1 LAAPELR
8 AEEAASIGDGLFKN
22 PYVVAWPRGEGLA
35 VKSVTSLEILNCTW
49 PVAEVL
55 LGADGDDELLR
66 AKLLSTGV
74 EDPDAIVADAKEL
87 GILLLSDQLEE
98 LERFYAPW
106 VWGPVAAALMFGYQ
120 ASSFADPETELN
132 TRREREATDTSL
144 LPDLDGS
151 ITALPGPP
159 DGVLAGLRE
168 RRRSRRTF
176 GGQPLTLVQ
185 LGECLRAG
193 FGITGE
199 RIADNGRRLPL
210 TAAPSS
216 GALNTYDACVLSRNV
231 QGLEAGTY
239 RYLPQEHGLA
249 REEGRLVPFDRLF
262 GGQAW
267 AAEAACAI
275 VLVADLRRQA
285 SKYSYPTTVAAALIE
300 AGARAEL
307 LLLEAEE
314 ASLSAVVVGMAGVGA
329 FDQRLATAAGLW
341 GPTSMTVPVCAVLL
355 GAPEDS

>member
-1 LAAPELR
+1 M
-8 AEEAASIGDGLFKN
+8 
-22 PYVVAWPRGEGLA
+22 
-35 VKSVTSLEILNCTW
+35 KSVTSLEILNCTW
-49 PVAEVL
+49 PVAEAL
-55 LGADGDDELLR
+55 LGADGDDQLLR
-66 AKLLSTGV
+66 ARLRGAGV
-74 EDPDAIVADAKEL
+74 EDPEAIVADAMEL
-87 GILLLSDQLEE
+87 GILLPSDRLEE
-98 LERFYAPW
+98 LERFHAPW
-106 VWGPVAAALMFGYQ
+106 AWGPVAAALMFGYQ
-120 ASSFADPETELN
+120 AASFADPETELN
-132 TRREREATDTSL
+132 TRHEREATDTRL
-144 LPDLDGS
+144 LPEPNGDV
-151 ITALPGPP
+151 TVLPDPP
-159 DGVLAGLRE
+159 DSVLTGLLE
-168 RRRSRRTF
+168 RRRSRRAF
-176 GGQPLTLVQ
+176 GAEPVALMQ
-185 LGECLRAG
+185 LARCLRAG

-216 GALNTYDACVLSRNV
+216 GALNTYDACVVSRDV

-249 REEGRLVPFDRLF
+249 HEEGHSVPFDRLF

-285 SKYSYPTTVAAALIE
+285 SKYSYPTTVAAAMIE

-314 ASLSAVVVGMAGVGA
+314 VALSAVVVGMAGVGA
-329 FDQRLATAAGLW
+329 FDRGLATAAGLW

-355 GAPEDS
+355 GAPEGS